1 MEVHFPPETPT
12 NRALSVVLTLWR
24 KKGGEFKPY
33 KVRASDHQLLND
45 AQVILGERVVR
56 ARSGTIQ
63 AAPLAEFDNG
73 FTLNA
78 VGLPD
83 RAQAGETLTLNFA
96 WRSDADGQE
105 TTYSSCTWAMYP
117 HL

>member
-1 MEVHFPPETPT
+1 MYGGDRQHGFWLLGPDYEPVYGQWMEVHFPPETPT

-56 ARSGTIQ
+56 ARSGTAQ
-63 AAPLAEFDNG
+63 VRAAG
-73 FTLNA
+73 
-78 VGLPD
+78 
-83 RAQAGETLTLNFA
+83 
-96 WRSDADGQE
+96 
-105 TTYSSCTWAMYP
+105 
-117 HL
+117 